1 MRESGVDEYRSF
13 GVCSRVLHLDEE
25 GDEKK
30 KVYWSGAASEV
41 NGPPPSLS
49 LLGEKAPGA
58 SFVTT
63 AVAFR
68 LKVLHF
74 LFTPVCISL

>member
-41 NGPPPSLS
+41 DGLS
-49 LLGEKAPGA
+49 LPGEKAPGA